1 MAAALA
7 AGDALDATVVNM
19 RFVKPLDEALIVELA
34 GNHSLLVSIEENAVI
49 GGAGSEIERV
59 LAERGLTVPV
69 LRLGLPDRFI
79 DHGEQSQLLAELG
92 LDKDGIVGAVR
103 ARTTDVY

>member
-1 MAAALA
+1 VPAALA
-7 AGDALDATVVNM
+7 AGEELDATVVNM
-19 RFVKPLDEALIVELA
+19 RFVKPLDDALIVELA

-59 LAERGLTVPV
+59 LAERGLQVPV

-103 ARTTDVY
+103 ARTIRQ